1 MSNIASYQEGYTD
14 GYQDGKEMAKKNI
27 IKQLHAFIREQKDED
42 ADNLNLLTPYLRG
55 YNMALRDLKEY
66 ITDVIKEV

>member
-1 MSNIASYQEGYTD
+1 MANIAYYQEGYTD

-27 IKQLHAFIREQKDED
+27 VRGLHQFIREQTDPETD
-42 ADNLNLLTPYLRG
+42 TPYLRG

-66 ITDVIKEV
+66 LENYI

>member
-1 MSNIASYQEGYTD
+1 MGNIASYQEGYTD

-27 IKQLHAFIREQKDED
+27 IKELHHFIREQKDEETD
-42 ADNLNLLTPYLRG
+42 TPYLRG

-66 ITDVIKEV
+66 IEDIIMEL